1 MTFTQAIA
9 SPSDPAMCSAVSFA
23 VADFGMVTVSTPF
36 LNDASAFLL
45 DLEGQRDAALEAAVV
60 ALAEAPALVL
70 ARPICKRSGTEG
82 AFAFRWL
89 TLLACHG
96 RAGRL

>member
-1 MTFTQAIA
+1 LTFTQAIA
-9 SPSDPAMCSAVSFA
+9 SPYDPAMCSAVSFA

-36 LNDASAFLL
+36 LNDASAFSSSTSKGGAML
-45 DLEGQRDAALEAAVV
+45 RSKV

-70 ARPICKRSGTEG
+70 ARPICKRPGTEG